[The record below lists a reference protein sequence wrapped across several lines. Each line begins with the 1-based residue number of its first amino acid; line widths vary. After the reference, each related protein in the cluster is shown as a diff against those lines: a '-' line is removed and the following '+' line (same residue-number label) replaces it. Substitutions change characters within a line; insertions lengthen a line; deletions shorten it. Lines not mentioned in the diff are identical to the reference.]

1 MLSRPALKDGA
12 APALIILITVAIL
25 ALACSPSLPPQPPL
39 DTGTPSTV
47 IPETSPTPPPVQQ
60 NPELQANISDNTTAI
75 TTTPVSPVQIKLIH
89 YQGTLTRI
97 GCCNAGLYERDEFVV
112 IQNTG
117 DTYVDIINWRLT
129 NLTKGYPTFV
139 FPPQFPCVPYELRPP
154 ELAEGTMSAES
165 YYTISK
171 HPAQSELYRFATT
184 PQQGKPVNIPYSEI
198 NWASCTPQQP
208 LDETPMKP
216 VAGEQGVPSRCIL
229 YPGQT
234 ILVFTDEVHCQTGGF
249 SFNWGQGNIW
259 NNAVPDT
266 AVLYNARGEEVSR
279 RSYFAG
285 R

>member
-1 MLSRPALKDGA
+1 MLSRPVRKAGA
-12 APALIILITVAIL
+12 APALIILVTVAIL
-25 ALACSPSLPPQPPL
+25 ALACAPSLPPQPPP
-39 DTGTPSTV
+39 DTGTPSTAV
-47 IPETSPTPPPVQQ
+47 PETSSAPPVQQ
-60 NPELQANISDNTTAI
+60 NPALQSNISDNATAI
-75 TTTPVSPVQIKLIH
+75 TSTPASPVQIKLIH

-97 GCCNAGLYERDEFVV
+97 GCCNPGLYERDEFVV

-139 FPPQFPCVPYELRPP
+139 FPQQFPCVPYELRPP
-154 ELAEGTMSAES
+154 ELAGATISAES

-171 HPAQSELYRFATT
+171 HPAQSELLRFAAA
-184 PQQGKPVNIPYSEI
+184 PQQGKPINIPYSEI
-198 NWASCTPQQP
+198 DWASCTPQQP

-216 VAGEQGVPSRCIL
+216 VAGEQGVPPRCIL

-259 NNAVPDT
+259 NNVVPDT

-279 RSYFAG
+279 RSYLAG